1 MNINV
6 YAFKKHIH
14 YFIFI
19 RYEYI
24 LTVLTLILMHKI
36 ILLIQMYACC
46 SFFPFSLWFNRFE
59 KNVCV
64 MNDWNA
70 KG

>member
-1 MNINV
+1 
-6 YAFKKHIH
+6 
-14 YFIFI
+14 
-19 RYEYI
+19 
-24 LTVLTLILMHKI
+24 MHKI

-59 KNVCV
+59 KNVCI

-70 KG
+70 RDENSRNLCFLGKKVQLFTYDMNLLCRYLDHEI